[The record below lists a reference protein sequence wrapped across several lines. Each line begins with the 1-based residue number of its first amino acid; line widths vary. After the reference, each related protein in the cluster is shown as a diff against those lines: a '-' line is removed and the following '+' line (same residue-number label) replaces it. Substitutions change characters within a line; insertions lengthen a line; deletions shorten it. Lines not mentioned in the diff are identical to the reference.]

1 MTGVSARRILLVIG
15 GGIAGYKVL
24 ELIRRLRERGSFV
37 RAVLTPAA
45 KQFVTSLSVASLTG
59 AKVYDDLFALTDEAT
74 MGHIEL
80 SRDADLVVVAPA
92 TADLLAKMAQ
102 GHADDLAST
111 LLLATD
117 KKILVAPAMNLR
129 MWLASATQRNVTT
142 LRQDGVLIVGPEEG
156 DMACGEY
163 GPGRMSEPA
172 TILDAIE
179 AALGQDTRIALPAHL
194 ERGPRTPAVLAGRRV
209 VVTSG
214 PTREPIDPVR
224 FIGNRSSGKQ
234 GHAIARA
241 TAAAGADVVL
251 VSGPVA
257 LPDPAGITTIH
268 VETAQEMLAAVEA
281 ALPADVFIAVAAVAD
296 WRPEVTSPDKL
307 KKGSAHPVLS
317 LVETP
322 DILATIAARDVGR
335 PALVVGFAAETRD
348 LLDHA
353 RAKLGRKGCDMILA
367 NDVGGESSVM
377 GRDVNEVTLLTAG
390 GQESW
395 PRMSKDEVARKLVAR
410 LAAMLDGRG
419 NER

>member
-1 MTGVSARRILLVIG
+1 
-15 GGIAGYKVL
+15 
-24 ELIRRLRERGSFV
+24 
-37 RAVLTPAA
+37 
-45 KQFVTSLSVASLTG
+45 
-59 AKVYDDLFALTDEAT
+59 
-74 MGHIEL
+74 
-80 SRDADLVVVAPA
+80 
-92 TADLLAKMAQ
+92 
-102 GHADDLAST
+102 
-111 LLLATD
+111 
-117 KKILVAPAMNLR
+117 
-129 MWLASATQRNVTT
+129 
-142 LRQDGVLIVGPEEG
+142 
-156 DMACGEY
+156 
-163 GPGRMSEPA
+163 
-172 TILDAIE
+172 
-179 AALGQDTRIALPAHL
+179 
-194 ERGPRTPAVLAGRRV
+194 
-209 VVTSG
+209 
-214 PTREPIDPVR
+214 
-224 FIGNRSSGKQ
+224 
-234 GHAIARA
+234 
-241 TAAAGADVVL
+241 
-251 VSGPVA
+251 
-257 LPDPAGITTIH
+257 
-268 VETAQEMLAAVEA
+268 MLAAVEA